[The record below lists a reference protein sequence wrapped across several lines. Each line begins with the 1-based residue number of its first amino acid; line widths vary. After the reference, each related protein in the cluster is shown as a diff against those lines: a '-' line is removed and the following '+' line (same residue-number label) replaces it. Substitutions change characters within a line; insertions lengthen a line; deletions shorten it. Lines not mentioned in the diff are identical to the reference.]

1 MTVLFIQ
8 GSKWFTSS
16 DIHSCKLPE
25 GNEHQSQNEHTS
37 KYPSQIDALYQM
49 KSPSE
54 KREYNIIR

>member
-16 DIHSCKLPE
+16 DVHSWNLPE

-49 KSPSE
+49 KGPSE
-54 KREYNIIR
+54 KTENNIIR